1 MRSTHRGIT
10 LIELMIV
17 VTIVGILASVA
28 YPSYREY
35 VVRSGRTEAKVALSQ
50 AASDLEKCF
59 TRNMRFTSNAGDCP
73 VADRAAAGFV
83 TEDGKY
89 RISVV
94 DAAALTATTFVL
106 TATPQGAQSDDAE
119 CGNFTLN
126 ERGVRGISGSGTV
139 ARCW

>member
-59 TRNMRFTSNAGDCP
+59 TRNMRFTSNAGNCP

-89 RISVV
+89 LI
-94 DAAALTATTFVL
+94 DAATLTDTTFVL
-106 TATPQGAQSDDAE
+106 RATPQGAQRDDGE

>member
-59 TRNMRFTSNAGDCP
+59 TRNMRFTSNAGNCP

-89 RISVV
+89 QIS
-94 DAAALTATTFVL
+94 AALAATTFVL
-106 TATPQGAQSDDAE
+106 TATPQGAQRDDVE